1 MPYSLIN
8 NYSDVG
14 NKTGVMFPNQSNE
27 VNILSANNSCSG
39 IPLDVRNEKATIS
52 SPEHHCLVC
61 GASGR
66 GKTRRVLY
74 PTTILSARSGHSL
87 IVVDPKG
94 ELYRHTANE
103 IRRCGHD
110 VRVLNLRNPGQGD
123 RWSPLQL
130 IQRYWN
136 NDNHA
141 RAIALLKSVA
151 TIITSKFT
159 SERDSYW
166 RLSAA
171 DCFMGFALLLLERG
185 KTLTFAAVHS
195 LANEYYTRKSLRD
208 AFRDSLDSSADSYR
222 HLCTLMNLDSD
233 VTLGCVLSEFS
244 LALSPLVDQPDIRDL
259 LIGSD
264 FNLSDIGIRPIAYFI
279 VIPDESSALYS
290 IASLFV
296 EISYEELLHYADSR
310 EDNTLPVKIDYIIDE
325 FGSLSG
331 TDWTVKLTAAR
342 SRGIRFVLAV
352 QNLSQ
357 LESRYGSDAGQIILS
372 NCRTVLF
379 LGGRDLS
386 MMSLLSTLA
395 GNDFDKYGVARP
407 RLTINDLSSIEI
419 GKVFFLDDS
428 GRPRFGFLPDWAE
441 WQVKDKADL
450 GKTLRT
456 LLEPNVPTLSD
467 IINVKPESE
476 ETTSEQEETK
486 TQENELIEK
495 FDALF
500 PEVSDDIRLR
510 IKTLFGD
517 LKTNSNS

>member
-1 MPYSLIN
+1 MPYSLIK

-14 NKTGVMFPNQSNE
+14 NKTGVLFPNQGNE
-27 VNILSANNSCSG
+27 VNILSTKNPCSG

-52 SPEHHCLVC
+52 SQEHHCLVC

-195 LANEYYTRKSLRD
+195 LANEYYTRKSLRE
-208 AFRDSLDSSADSYR
+208 AFCDSLDSSADSYR
-222 HLCTLMNLDSD
+222 HLCTLINLDSD

-259 LIGSD
+259 LIGSEI
-264 FNLSDIGIRPIAYFI
+264 NLIDIGRKPIAYFI

-296 EISYEELLHYADSR
+296 EISYEELIHYADSR
-310 EDNTLPVKIDYIIDE
+310 EDNSLPVKIDYLIDE
-325 FGSLSG
+325 FGSLTG
-331 TDWTVKLTAAR
+331 TEWTVKLTAAR
-342 SRGIRFVLAV
+342 SRGIRFVLAI

-357 LESRYGSDAGQIILS
+357 LDSRYGNDAGQTILA
-372 NCRTVLF
+372 NCRTVIY
-379 LGGRDLS
+379 LGGRDLN
-386 MMSLLSTLA
+386 MMSLLSKLA
-395 GNDFDKYGVARP
+395 GIDYDKYGVARP
-407 RLTINDLSSIEI
+407 RLTINDLSGMEI
-419 GKVFFLDDS
+419 GKVVFLDDS
-428 GRPRFGFLPDWAE
+428 GRPRFGHLPDWLE
-441 WQVKDKADL
+441 WQVIDKADL
-450 GKTLRT
+450 GKTQRT
-456 LLEPNVPTLSD
+456 LLEHDVPTLSD
-467 IINVKPESE
+467 LINVEPESE
-476 ETTSEQEETK
+476 ETSPEQEETK
-486 TQENELIEK
+486 TQENEPIEE